1 MDVTVRNPVEFDR
14 SWTGSFLVDTGAYDS
29 MAPRSSLDAIG
40 IERASSREYE
50 LADGS
55 IVTYDIGAAVLEFE
69 GVFVANMVIFGE
81 EGVEP
86 LLAVTALESGGFEV
100 DPRRE
105 ELKRLPTARLSRRRQ
120 RYPGSHRVAGGQ
132 AIS

>member
-1 MDVTVRNPVEFDR
+1 MGATYVDVTVRNPAGLDR

-29 MAPRSSLDAIG
+29 MAPRSSLEAIG
-40 IERASSREYE
+40 IERVSSREYE

-69 GVFVANMVIFGE
+69 GVFVANTVIFGE

-86 LLAVTALESGGFEV
+86 LLSVTALESGGFEV

-105 ELKRLPTARLSRRRQ
+105 ELKRLPTARL
-120 RYPGSHRVAGGQ
+120 
-132 AIS
+132 

>member
-1 MDVTVRNPVEFDR
+1 MGATYVDVTVRNPADLGR

-29 MAPRSSLDAIG
+29 VASRSDLEAIG
-40 IERASSREYE
+40 LVPVSSRRYG

-55 IVTYDIGAAVLEFE
+55 TVTYDISAAVLEFE
-69 GVFVANMVIFGE
+69 GVLVANMVVFGDD
-81 EGVEP
+81 GVEP

-105 ELKRLPTARLSRRRQ
+105 KLKRLPAVRL
-120 RYPGSHRVAGGQ
+120 
-132 AIS
+132 

>member
-1 MDVTVRNPVEFDR
+1 MGATYVDVTVRNPVDLVR

-29 MAPRSSLDAIG
+29 MAPGSVLEAIG
-40 IERASSREYE
+40 IERMTSREYE

-55 IVTYDIGAAVLEFE
+55 IVPYDIGAAVLKFE
-69 GVFVANMVIFGE
+69 GVRIGNTVIFGE

-105 ELKRLPTARLSRRRQ
+105 ELKRLPTARL
-120 RYPGSHRVAGGQ
+120 
-132 AIS
+132 

>member
-1 MDVTVRNPVEFDR
+1 MGTTYVDVTVRNPADLGK

-29 MAPRSSLDAIG
+29 MAPRSHLEGIG
-40 IERASSREYE
+40 LEPISSRDYE
-50 LADGS
+50 LADGT
-55 IVTYDIGAAVLEFE
+55 IVAYDIGAAVLEFE
-69 GVFVANMVIFGE
+69 GVLVANMVVFGD

-105 ELKRLPTARLSRRRQ
+105 ELKRLPAVLLKR
-120 RYPGSHRVAGGQ
+120 GHRVASVGQ
-132 AIS
+132 G